1 MTTEPNLSSR
11 EEVNSQVESEGN
23 ECIQLSEAEASALAS
38 HLKEKLKSGVSI
50 ESDPASISKMVAG
63 LGDPRGLLRRS
74 FSESLGSIGKVATP
88 ALCKAMLTS
97 DQVTVRRAAAKTLT
111 LIGDTA
117 SLPDLLSAFLG
128 DEDSVVQG
136 SAMGAIAAMGEQAV
150 EPILSIIE
158 NPKSTEMQ
166 IGLANWALT
175 IIGDRAP
182 QALHEATTS
191 TNANVRKAS
200 IFALASNI
208 QTLDIEADKN
218 LLINALSDPYAEIR
232 AEAVTLLGKLDD
244 MGNAGPLLIPLL
256 SDSDIWVRKNSAL
269 SLMKLRAT
277 SSLNALQERAKVEDD
292 AIVLNV
298 VKLAIAQLLKAEQ
311 SN

>member
-1 MTTEPNLSSR
+1 M
-11 EEVNSQVESEGN
+11 NSQIDSEVN
-23 ECIQLSEAEASALAS
+23 ECIQLSEAEALDLAS

-117 SLPDLLSAFLG
+117 SLPDLLSAFFG

-136 SAMGAIAAMGEQAV
+136 SAMGAIAAVGEQAV

-182 QALHEATTS
+182 QALREATTS

-208 QTLDIEADKN
+208 QTLELQSDKN
-218 LLINALSDPYAEIR
+218 LLINALSDPSAEIR

-244 MGNAGPLLIPLL
+244 IENAGPLLISSL

-269 SLMKLRAT
+269 SLMKLRST
-277 SSLNALQERAKVEDD
+277 SSIQALQERAKLEDD

>member
-1 MTTEPNLSSR
+1 M
-11 EEVNSQVESEGN
+11 NSQIESEVN
-23 ECIQLSEAEASALAS
+23 ECIQLSEAEASDLAS
-38 HLKEKLKSGVSI
+38 HLKEKLKSGESI
-50 ESDPASISKMVAG
+50 ESDPDSISKMVAG

-74 FSESLGSIGKVATP
+74 FSESLGSIGRVATP

-97 DQVTVRRAAAKTLT
+97 EQVTVRRAAAKTLT

-128 DEDSVVQG
+128 DDDSVVQG

-182 QALHEATTS
+182 QALRQAAIS
-191 TNANVRKAS
+191 KNDNVRKAS
-200 IFALASNI
+200 ISALGSQI
-208 QTLDIEADKN
+208 QTLDSEDDKN
-218 LLINALSDPYAEIR
+218 LLINALSDSYAEIR
-232 AEAVTLLGKLDD
+232 AEAATLLGKLDD
-244 MGNAGPLLIPLL
+244 TKTAEPLLISLL
-256 SDSDIWVRKNSAL
+256 SDPDIWVRKNSAL

-277 SSLNALQERAKVEDD
+277 SSIPALQERIDIEDD
-292 AIVLNV
+292 EIVLGV
-298 VKLAIAQLLKAEQ
+298 VKLAIVQLTKPD
-311 SN
+311 ND

>member
-1 MTTEPNLSSR
+1 
-11 EEVNSQVESEGN
+11 VNSQVESEGN

-158 NPKSTEMQ
+158 SPKSTEMQ

-244 MGNAGPLLIPLL
+244 MDNAGPLLIPLL